1 VFVDSESFRILV
13 EVTRFA
19 EGFEEL
25 KRIGRKRLIDS
36 RLKAAEIVA
45 IPRFCTLIG
54 QYILQPLLLTLLLLG
69 LGE

>member
-1 VFVDSESFRILV
+1 MFVDSELFRILV
-13 EVTRFA
+13 VTRFA
-19 EGFEEL
+19 EGFEEF

-54 QYILQPLLLTLLLLG
+54 QYILQPF
-69 LGE
+69 